1 MLLKISFPVPCL
13 SVYDLIRELKKHG
26 DSLAAATRG
35 GLSHTRG
42 HEGGA
47 LCDDEAL
54 PLTDP
59 QGA

>member
-1 MLLKISFPVPCL
+1 MGTVWLLQPEEVC
-13 SVYDLIRELKKHG
+13 
-26 DSLAAATRG
+26 
-35 GLSHTRG
+35 HTRG